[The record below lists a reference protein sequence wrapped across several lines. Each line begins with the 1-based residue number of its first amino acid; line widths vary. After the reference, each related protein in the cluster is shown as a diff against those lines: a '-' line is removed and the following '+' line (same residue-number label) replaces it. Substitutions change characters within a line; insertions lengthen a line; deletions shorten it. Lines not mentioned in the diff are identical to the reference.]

1 MVRKPRRAKSAKK
14 ALPKNRRLSWLT
26 TFPEMKG
33 RTVERIEVC
42 LSSDY
47 HCVSIRFEDKTDFI
61 VEMDTRM
68 ICHALH
74 SDWKTGNMRVLKRW
88 PTIEE

>member
-1 MVRKPRRAKSAKK
+1 MKAKPGKTKPARRIRQ
-14 ALPKNRRLSWLT
+14 RRLPSECVRYT
-26 TFPEMKG
+26 EMKG
-33 RTVERIEVC
+33 RTVERIEVW

-47 HCVSIRFEDKTDFI
+47 HCVSIRFEDKTDFT

-88 PTIEE
+88 PPFEE